1 MLNNIKVS
9 HTTDEI
15 VLSVNV
21 IADIH
26 EVVEE
31 LMLKL
36 PKLKEFYDTSKLP
49 FKVVGKLFTESEI
62 EIIKKTVNEYISG
75 AEIKFDDIS
84 DLLGLHTIK
93 KTFETNTDISET
105 KFVQNSIRSGQK
117 EEYAGS
123 IVICGD
129 VNPGAEVIAGGN
141 IMVLGTLRGVAHA
154 GANGNTMA
162 MISANYID
170 VTQIRIANLVREV
183 GERIDKCPIC
193 KIEKNEIIIV

>member
-15 VLSVNV
+15 VLNVNV

-31 LMLKL
+31 LETKL
-36 PKLKEFYDTSKLP
+36 PKLRAFYDDSKLP

-62 EIIKKTVNEYISG
+62 EIIKKTINEQIKDV
-75 AEIKFDDIS
+75 EIKFDDIS

-105 KFVQNSIRSGQK
+105 KFVQYSIRSGQK

-154 GANGNTMA
+154 GANGNKKA
-162 MISANYID
+162 IISANCID
-170 VTQIRIANLVREV
+170 ITQVRIANLVKEV
-183 GERIDKCPIC
+183 AEKMEKCPIC
-193 KIEKNEIIIV
+193 SIDMNDIIIK